1 MTTMPDSLDPNDSG
15 TGLRQ
20 HLEVVR
26 RRKWIVLLVTSLA
39 VAAAALS
46 FLQDPLYRAS
56 TTIVVG
62 QGNSLFQP
70 GEANAVTPFT
80 ATMGDLV
87 RSKIVMATVIDDLD
101 LQAETPES
109 LLESLSV
116 SINPETAVIRVSVDD
131 HDPERAVAIAGEI
144 GSVFSELVDERFGNA
159 APTTPSQPAQLPLTA
174 TIFDPARAE
183 PDPVAPKPVKN
194 IAAALLIGLVLGLLG
209 AFMREHFDR
218 RLRTR
223 EAVEQ
228 SFGVPVIGQIP
239 FVRGKKGAR
248 PNVRDADNREAAEAF
263 RALRANLQY
272 LAVQSPLRTL
282 LVTSAAPEQGKTTV
296 TAHLA
301 VAIGRSG
308 ATTVAVDADLRRPQ
322 LVEALG
328 AQNDG
333 PGLTGAL
340 VGAGALEDALRD
352 LDLPGGEGSAEG
364 QVSFLPSGPLPPNP
378 SELVSSVQMNQLLGR
393 LTELYDYVLIDSPPM
408 LLVADALEIA
418 RHVDGV
424 VLVVRANRASRDDAR
439 EVRAL
444 TQRLGIHLLGVVLTD
459 VEPLG
464 SYYGAYGAAPVATAA
479 PVRRRARARRDR
491 VKR

>member
-1 MTTMPDSLDPNDSG
+1 MTMPDSFAANDAG
-15 TGLRQ
+15 PGLR
-20 HLEVVR
+20 HYLEVLR
-26 RRKWIVLLVTSLA
+26 RRKWIVLLVTGA
-39 VAAAALS
+39 AIAAAAALS
-46 FLQDPLYRAS
+46 FLQDPVYRAS
-56 TTIVVG
+56 TKIVVG

-87 RSKIVMATVIDDLD
+87 RSKIVMETVIEDLG
-101 LQAETPES
+101 LQGETSES
-109 LLESLSV
+109 LLENLSV
-116 SINPETAVIRVSVDD
+116 TINPETAVIRVAVDD
-131 HDPERAVAIAGEI
+131 HDPDRAVSIAQQI
-144 GSVFSELVDERFGNA
+144 ATVFSRLVADRFGNTGPA
-159 APTTPSQPAQLPLTA
+159 VAGQPVQLPLTA

-183 PDPVAPKPVKN
+183 PDAVEPKPVRN
-194 IAAALLIGLVLGLLG
+194 IGAAAFLGLALGLLG
-209 AFMREHFDR
+209 AFLREHFDR

-248 PNVRDADNREAAEAF
+248 PNVRDGENRDAAEAF

-328 AQNDG
+328 ARASG

-340 VGAGALEDALRD
+340 VGAGALEDSLLD
-352 LDLPGGEGSAEG
+352 VDLPGGEGSAEG
-364 QVSFLPSGPLPPNP
+364 HVAFLPSGPLPPNP
-378 SELVSSVQMNQLLGR
+378 SELVSSVQMKQLLER

-408 LLVADALEIA
+408 LLVADALELA
-418 RHVDGV
+418 RLVDGV
-424 VLVVRANRASRDDAR
+424 VLVVRANRASRDEAR
-439 EVRAL
+439 EIRAL

-464 SYYGAYGAAPVATAA
+464 AYYGSYGPATPVAAPAKSPVGAASDDE
-479 PVRRRARARRDR
+479 R
-491 VKR
+491 